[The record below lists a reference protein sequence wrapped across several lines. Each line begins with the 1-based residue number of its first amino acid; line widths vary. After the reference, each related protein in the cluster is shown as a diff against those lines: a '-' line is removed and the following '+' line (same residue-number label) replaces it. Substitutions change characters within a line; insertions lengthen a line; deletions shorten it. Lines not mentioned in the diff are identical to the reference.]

1 MMLIIPTFLGFSRT
15 ALRTQIDG
23 STIFHWT
30 YFHEMYYGNFALKQE
45 VQYSKNFWLWKF
57 LPKSQW
63 LLWKSKIK
71 YLDWVFASSNVQQTE
86 RLLNFVQSIEWIV
99 NIKVITNIEW
109 VPNFKGF
116 SKNIW
121 SAVLEKHLTR
131 KVLIEAHLNLFLNN
145 QKILLL
151 QTGEILIDFWWRY
164 HRSHFVSAK

>member
-1 MMLIIPTFLGFSRT
+1 MDQVILKIYSTHVFIFFLIRIHGLGKNYLNVYPAFSLSINLMMLIIPTFLGFSRT

-30 YFHEMYYGNFALKQE
+30 YFPEMYYGNFALKQE

-86 RLLNFVQSIEWIV
+86 RLLNSVQSIEWIV
-99 NIKVITNIEW
+99 NIK
-109 VPNFKGF
+109 
-116 SKNIW
+116 
-121 SAVLEKHLTR
+121 
-131 KVLIEAHLNLFLNN
+131 
-145 QKILLL
+145 
-151 QTGEILIDFWWRY
+151 
-164 HRSHFVSAK
+164 

>member
-1 MMLIIPTFLGFSRT
+1 MDQVILKIYSTHLFIFFLIRIHGLSKNYLNVYPAFSLSINLMMLIIPTFLGFSRT

-30 YFHEMYYGNFALKQE
+30 YFPEMYYGNFALKQE

-86 RLLNFVQSIEWIV
+86 RLLNSVQSIEWIV
-99 NIKVITNIEW
+99 NIK
-109 VPNFKGF
+109 
-116 SKNIW
+116 
-121 SAVLEKHLTR
+121 
-131 KVLIEAHLNLFLNN
+131 
-145 QKILLL
+145 
-151 QTGEILIDFWWRY
+151 
-164 HRSHFVSAK
+164 